1 MKKIYLNLVE
11 ILKSK
16 AKVYSGHTLNFMYL
30 DLSENKRVIFN
41 LDSGELSVLI
51 KDVMTNKGDLT
62 VLFYDSDTVNDELT
76 FEYFEEILNEIENYE

>member
-1 MKKIYLNLVE
+1 MKKIYLNIVE

-16 AKVYSGHTLNFMYL
+16 ATVYSRHMLNFMYL

-51 KDVMTNKGDLT
+51 KDVMSNNGDIT
-62 VLFYDSDTVNDELT
+62 VLFYDSETVNYNLT
-76 FEYFEEILNEIENYE
+76 FEDFEQILNEIEN